1 MVGEMTYEHAG
12 AGALDYLS
20 CGYGQT
26 RLQFRGPEKSLDQ
39 PYAAFI
45 GGTETYGKFVPRP
58 YPSLIEDMSGVTAV
72 NLGVINAGIE
82 TFRSDQTV
90 LDIARGA
97 EFVVLQLMGPEYVS
111 NRYYSVHPRRNDRFV
126 RANRVLRDLYPEVDF
141 TEFHFVGHLLHRLRR
156 VSVRK
161 FSKVIGE
168 CRREWLTS
176 YASLLHRIGRPVVVL
191 WLPRHAQ
198 PRGVSD
204 DFVNERLLAPL
215 EKRCAAMVH
224 VAPDR
229 AATTEGTAGMVFG
242 QMEGFAAADLP
253 NPKMHA
259 AIAEA
264 LNKALIRAGLA

>member
-1 MVGEMTYEHAG
+1 MVGEMTYENAG

-26 RLQFRGPEKSLDQ
+26 RLQFRGPERSLDQ
-39 PYAAFI
+39 HYAAFI

-58 YPSLIEDMSGVTAV
+58 YPSLIEDMSGLTAI

-90 LDIARGA
+90 LGLARGA

-126 RANRVLRDLYPEVDF
+126 RANPALQQLYPEVDF

-156 VSVRK
+156 VSARK
-161 FSKVIGE
+161 FSKVVGE

-176 YASLLHRIGRPVVVL
+176 YASLLHRIGRPTVIL

-198 PRGVSD
+198 TRGGAEDLVS
-204 DFVNERLLAPL
+204 ERLLHPL
-215 EKRCAAMVH
+215 EKRCLAMVR
-224 VAPDR
+224 VDPDQD
-229 AATTEGTAGMVFG
+229 AIAQGTSGMVFG
-242 QMEGFAAADLP
+242 QMEAFAAAELP
-253 NPKMHA
+253 NPRMHT
-259 AIAEA
+259 AIAETLHRA
-264 LNKALIRAGLA
+264 LVRAGLE